1 MIPKTIGVKING
13 EEKQIPPDIN
23 LAELLKHLELP
34 SDRLAVELNEE
45 VVRRMNW
52 ESIKVKNADKI
63 EIVHFVGG
71 G

>member
-1 MIPKTIGVKING
+1 MIEVKING
-13 EEKQIPPDIN
+13 EAKQIPADIN

-34 SDRLAVELNEE
+34 SDRLAVELNQE
-45 VVRRMNW
+45 VIRRMNW
-52 ESIKVKNADKI
+52 ENIKVKSADKI